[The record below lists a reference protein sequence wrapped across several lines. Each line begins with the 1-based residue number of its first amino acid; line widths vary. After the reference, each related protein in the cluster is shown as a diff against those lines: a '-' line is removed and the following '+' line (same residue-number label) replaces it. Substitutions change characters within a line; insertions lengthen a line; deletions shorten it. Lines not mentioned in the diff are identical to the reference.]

1 MAGEDQELVTTLRM
15 RVRSADDTVIQQAVH
30 DSMVITIPIDS
41 SLSVSG
47 AAADA
52 LAVGNALGG
61 KANLADVRG
70 LLSVDG
76 RTGNGS
82 WAIILNGGDIP
93 ATEDADEES
102 VADALERL
110 ALADTALGTRIG
122 TEETAR
128 AAADTALGGRID
140 TEAAAR
146 AAADTALEGRVQTQ
160 INNVGSFAET
170 VNTRVAGIDTRVT
183 ALEGLRLISGV
194 IEFETAGT
202 YGIQDERITADH
214 VLIAYQFYDAAG
226 NATGNILAD
235 LVWTT
240 VAGSMSVT
248 CSNIRAAGSVMM
260 IFGVPEDITPEEEEE
275 AGS

>member
-1 MAGEDQELVTTLRM
+1 MAGEEQLVTTLRM
-15 RVRSADDTVIQQAVH
+15 RVRNVDDAVIQQAVH

-82 WAIILNGGDIP
+82 WAITLNGSDIP
-93 ATEDADEES
+93 ATEDTDEES

-110 ALADTALGTRIG
+110 ALADTGIAQDLADEISDRETAESALGTRIG
-122 TEETAR
+122 IEETAR

-140 TEAAAR
+140 TEATAR
-146 AAADTALEGRVQTQ
+146 ADADTALSGR
-160 INNVGSFAET
+160 IDALAAERIVSVIFEFT
-170 VNTRVAGIDTRVT
+170 STGFKGLNID
-183 ALEGLRLISGV
+183 S
-194 IEFETAGT
+194 
-202 YGIQDERITADH
+202 ITADH
-214 VLIAYQFYDAAG
+214 VVLGYQFFDA
-226 NATGNILAD
+226 NDDPTGEILAD
-235 LVWTT
+235 VVWVTL
-240 VAGSMSVT
+240 AGQITATITNVK
-248 CSNIRAAGSVMM
+248 AAGSIRLVL
-260 IFGVPEDITPEEEEE
+260 GVPEDITPEEV
-275 AGS
+275 SS